1 MKQFDK
7 RHIGIS
13 DLDQKSMLNTI
24 GMNNIEKLIFNTVP
38 DNIRIKE
45 KLDLPVPMLEY
56 EYLKYIKNLA
66 QKNKVAKSFI
76 GQGYYGTILPPV
88 IQRNILENPGWYTQ
102 YTPYQAEISQG
113 RLEALLNFQTMISDL
128 TGLPIANSSLLDE
141 GTAAAEAMWLMYDVH
156 NKKRKKNPAKTLF
169 IDKNIFPQTK
179 SVLETRAE
187 AKGISIEYGDY
198 FEFNA
203 TDEYFGVVVQYPNST
218 GDIVDYSKIVEEAKT
233 KNIPVTFIADILSLA
248 LLTSPGELGADIAV
262 GSTQRFGISMGF
274 GGPHAAYFAAKED
287 FKRKIPGRIIG
298 VSVDKNGKHAYR
310 MALQTREQHIK
321 REKATSNI
329 CTAQALLAIMA
340 GFYAIYHGK
349 DGLKEIAK
357 DIFNK
362 SSYIDERISALG
374 YKRQN
379 NAYFDT
385 LTYRVDEDEKSII
398 TKEVKKKNI
407 NLFFGDDFISISI
420 DETSEI
426 ADLNDIIR
434 VFASVKNRSISDNNL
449 LNQLPS
455 QSKITDILPD
465 NLIRKSDFLTHSI
478 FNKFRSET
486 ELMRYMK
493 RLENRDLSL
502 VHSMISLGSCTMK
515 LNAAAEMLPITW
527 SEFTDI
533 HPFAPKEQT
542 EGYQILINELK
553 DYLNKIT
560 GFDACT
566 FQPNSGAQ
574 GEFTGLMTIRAY
586 HLDNGDTQR
595 NVTLVPASAH
605 GTNPASAVM
614 AGMKVVIVKTDER
627 GNIDID
633 DLKSKA
639 GQYEDSLSAF
649 MVTYPSTHGVFE
661 KEIVE
666 MCDIIHNK
674 GGLVYMDGANMN
686 AQIGLTKPSVIG
698 ADICHL
704 NLHKTF
710 AIPHGGG
717 GPGVGPVLANKKL
730 AHYLPGHIYDY
741 TKNPKSIKAV
751 SSAPYGSAGI
761 LMISHAYIR
770 LMGAEGL
777 KKATETAILNANY
790 LRVQL
795 SKAYDIVYT
804 NKMGMVAHEMILD
817 LRDFKSM
824 GVTAEDVAKRL
835 MDYGFHAPTVSFPVH
850 DTFMIEPT
858 ESESKEEIDRFIEAM
873 YQIRQEIDDVINEK
887 VDREN
892 NVLHNAPHT
901 SEMVTAD
908 EWEFDYPRS
917 KAAYPLPYLKELN
930 KFWPFVA
937 RIDNAYGDRNLY
949 CTCPP
954 VSDYEGKT
962 LDF

>member
-1 MKQFDK
+1 MKQFEK
-7 RHIGIS
+7 RHIGLS
-13 DLDQKSMLNTI
+13 DADKKAMLETI
-24 GMNNIEKLIFNTVP
+24 GMEDINKLLFNTVP

-45 KLDLPVPMLEY
+45 ELDLPIPMKEH
-56 EYLKYIKNLA
+56 EYLKYIKSLSS
-66 QKNKVAKSFI
+66 KNKVFKSYI
-76 GQGYYGTILPPV
+76 GQGYYDTILPPV

-141 GTAAAEAMWLMYDVH
+141 GTAAAEAMWLMYDTH
-156 NKKRKKNPAKTLF
+156 NKKRKKNPAKKLF
-169 IDKNIFPQTK
+169 VDQFVFNQTK
-179 SVLETRAE
+179 QVLEIRAE
-187 AKGISIEYGDY
+187 ARGIDIVYGDFSS
-198 FEFNA
+198 FEA
-203 TDEYFGVVVQYPNST
+203 TEDYFGIIVQYPNSI
-218 GDIVDYSKIVEEAKT
+218 GDVVDYSSLAKKANSKKIL
-233 KNIPVTFIADILSLA
+233 VTFIADILSLA
-248 LLTSPGELGADIAV
+248 ILTPPADLGADIAI
-262 GSTQRFGISMGF
+262 GSTQRFGIPMGF
-274 GGPHAAYFAAKED
+274 GGPHAAYLAAKED

-298 VSVDKNGKHAYR
+298 VSVDKNGKTAYR

-340 GFYAIYHGK
+340 GFYAIYHGRE
-349 DGLKEIAK
+349 GLKNVAYS
-357 DIFNK
+357 IFEKTNNLDTHLSQLGYTRVNK
-362 SSYIDERISALG
+362 S
-374 YKRQN
+374 
-379 NAYFDT
+379 YFDT
-385 LTYRVDEDEKSII
+385 LTIEINTNEKHAIERQLI
-398 TKEVKKKNI
+398 ENKI
-407 NLFFGDDFISISI
+407 NLFYDNNSVTISI
-420 DETSEI
+420 DETSEYD
-426 ADLNDIIR
+426 DLSII
-434 VFASVKNRSISDNNL
+434 VDAFAKAKNKNPKFNNTKVEL
-449 LNQLPS
+449 KDTLD
-455 QSKITDILPD
+455 KK
-465 NLIRKSDFLTHSI
+465 LIRQNDFLSHEI
-478 FNKFRSET
+478 FNKYRTET

-493 RLENRDLSL
+493 RLENRDMSL

-515 LNAAAEMLPITW
+515 LNAAVEMLPVTW
-527 SEFTDI
+527 SEFANI
-533 HPFAPKEQT
+533 HPFAPQAQT
-542 EGYQILINELK
+542 IGYQILIDELK
-553 DYLNKIT
+553 SYLNEIT

-586 HLDNGDTQR
+586 HIDNGDSQR
-595 NVTLVPASAH
+595 NITLVPSSAH

-614 AGMKVVIVKTDER
+614 AGMDVVIVKSDER

-633 DLKSKA
+633 DLREKA
-639 GQYEDSLSAF
+639 EKYSERLSAF

-666 MCDIIHNK
+666 MCNIIHAK
-674 GGLVYMDGANMN
+674 GGMVYMDGANMN

-730 AHYLPGHIYDY
+730 APFLPNHIYSYDR
-741 TKNPKSIKAV
+741 TEKGIKAV
-751 SSAPYGSAGI
+751 SSAPHGSAGI

-790 LRVQL
+790 LKVQL

-817 LRDFKSM
+817 LRNFKSD
-824 GVTAEDVAKRL
+824 GITAEDVAKRL

-873 YQIRQEIDDVINEK
+873 YKIRNEIEDVVEGN
-887 VDREN
+887 VDKDN
-892 NVLHNAPHT
+892 NLLKNSPHT
-901 SEMVTAD
+901 AEMATSD
-908 EWEFDYPRS
+908 EWNFPYSRSQAVYPI
-917 KAAYPLPYLKELN
+917 AYLKELN
-930 KFWPFVA
+930 KFWPFVT

-954 VSDYEGKT
+954 LNDYENKKIQ
-962 LDF
+962 L

>member
-1 MKQFDK
+1 MKQFEK
-7 RHIGIS
+7 RHIGIT
-13 DLDQKSMLNTI
+13 DLDQKSMLEAI
-24 GMNNIEKLIFNTVP
+24 GMKDINELLFNTVP

-45 KLDLPVPMLEY
+45 QLDLPAPMLEN
-56 EYLKYIKNLA
+56 EYLKYIKNIA
-66 QKNKVAKSFI
+66 SKNKVFKSYI

-156 NKKRKKNPAKTLF
+156 NKKRKKNPAKKLF
-169 IDKNIFPQTK
+169 VDNLVFSQTK
-179 SVLETRAE
+179 QVLEIRAE
-187 AKGISIEYGDY
+187 AKNIEIVYGDY
-198 FEFNA
+198 GSFEANE
-203 TDEYFGVVVQYPNST
+203 DYFGVIVQYPNSR
-218 GDIVDYSKIVEEAKT
+218 GDVVDYSSMAKEANS
-233 KNIPVTFIADILSLA
+233 KNILVTFIADILGLT

-262 GSTQRFGISMGF
+262 GSTQRFGVPMGF

-287 FKRKIPGRIIG
+287 FKRKMPGRIIG
-298 VSVDKNGKHAYR
+298 VSVDRKGKPAYR

-340 GFYAIYHGK
+340 GFYAMYHGK
-349 DGLKEIAK
+349 EGLVDIAK
-357 DIFNK
+357 TVFDK
-362 SSYIDERISALG
+362 TSYLAQQLQQLGYERI
-374 YKRQN
+374 N
-379 NAYFDT
+379 NSYFDT
-385 LTYRVDEDEKSII
+385 LTYRLDDAEKTSVQEAL
-398 TKEVKKKNI
+398 TSKKI
-407 NLFFGDDFISISI
+407 NLFYNGELVTISV
-420 DETSEI
+420 DETSE
-426 ADLNDIIR
+426 NSDIYAIIEA
-434 VFASVKNRSISDNNL
+434 FAGAKNKRAKTEGEIIPLDEVVSEKL
-449 LNQLPS
+449 V
-455 QSKITDILPD
+455 
-465 NLIRKSDFLTHSI
+465 RKSDFLTHEI
-478 FNKFRSET
+478 FDRYRSET
-486 ELMRYMK
+486 EMMRYMK

-527 SEFTDI
+527 SEFSDI
-533 HPFAPKEQT
+533 HPFAPKDQT
-542 EGYQILINELK
+542 EGYQILIAELEK
-553 DYLNKIT
+553 YLNEIT

-586 HLDNGDTQR
+586 HIDNGNPQR
-595 NVTLVPASAH
+595 NVTLVPSSAH

-614 AGMKVVIVKTDER
+614 AGMEVVIVKSDEK
-627 GNIDID
+627 GNIDVD
-633 DLKSKA
+633 DLREKA
-639 GQYEDSLSAF
+639 EQYEDRLSAF

-666 MCDIIHNK
+666 MCEIIHSK
-674 GGLVYMDGANMN
+674 GGMVYMDGANMN

-730 AHYLPGHIYDY
+730 SPYLPNHIYSY
-741 TKNPKSIKAV
+741 HNKNKAIKAV

-761 LMISHAYIR
+761 LVISHAYIR
-770 LMGAEGL
+770 LMGAAGL

-804 NKMGMVAHEMILD
+804 NRMGMVAHEMILD
-817 LRDFKSM
+817 LRSFKSN

-873 YQIRQEIDDVINEK
+873 YKIRHEIDDVVNGNIDP
-887 VDREN
+887 VN
-892 NVLHNAPHT
+892 NLLKNAPHT
-901 SEMVTAD
+901 AEMATSDKWEYPYTRASAVYPTA
-908 EWEFDYPRS
+908 
-917 KAAYPLPYLKELN
+917 YLKEIN
-930 KFWPFVA
+930 KFWPYVA

-954 VSDYEGKT
+954 LSDYEEPKIEY
-962 LDF
+962 